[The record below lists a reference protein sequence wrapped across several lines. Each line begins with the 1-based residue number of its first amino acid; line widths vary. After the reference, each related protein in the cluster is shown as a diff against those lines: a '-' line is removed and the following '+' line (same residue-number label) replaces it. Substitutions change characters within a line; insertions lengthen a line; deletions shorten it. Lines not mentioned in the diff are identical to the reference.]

1 MAHNAATVYAPPQ
14 YMQVVTYRPSRCEDM
29 TLFGRGILNME
40 LVRNI
45 SRGTVKLTANG
56 SDSVCLSVCLS
67 VTHVRTTKRVINR
80 ASTTVFLRLFF
91 VELRANTRQTV
102 PT

>member
-29 TLFGRGILNME
+29 TLFGRGVLNME

-56 SDSVCLSVCLS
+56 SDSVCLS